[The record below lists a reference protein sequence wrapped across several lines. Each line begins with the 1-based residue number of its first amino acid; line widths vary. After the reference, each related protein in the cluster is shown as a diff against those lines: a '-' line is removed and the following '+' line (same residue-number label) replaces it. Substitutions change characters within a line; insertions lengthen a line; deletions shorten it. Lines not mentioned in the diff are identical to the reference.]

1 MRGYL
6 LYKYLMVIS
15 LIDVGYTK
23 KIRLL
28 SLYYEGSLLL
38 TIKKV
43 RFSAIDNQE
52 SVWGRRVTEKDKLE
66 KKIEVLFTII

>member
-1 MRGYL
+1 
-6 LYKYLMVIS
+6 MVIS